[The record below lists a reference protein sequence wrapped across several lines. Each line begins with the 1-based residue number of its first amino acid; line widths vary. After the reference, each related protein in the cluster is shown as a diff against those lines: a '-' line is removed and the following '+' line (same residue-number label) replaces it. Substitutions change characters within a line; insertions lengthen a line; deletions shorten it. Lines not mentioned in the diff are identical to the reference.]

1 MSVARLYEMEAA
13 IPSPPNAELAV
24 HWSAMILLLRQA
36 CVSAI
41 EAVEVTRNL
50 ATASELL
57 VIATKEMGAMADSIN
72 AWTARL
78 LAGELE
84 P

>member
-1 MSVARLYEMEAA
+1 
-13 IPSPPNAELAV
+13 
-24 HWSAMILLLRQA
+24 MILLLRQA